1 MLKGRECALANDD
14 GARNVRWVQHFVAGH
29 GGEVGVAV
37 LVVVEESSP
46 YPRVHRF
53 EESGRL
59 PLLEVATDDLEQ
71 SKTGLIESVSV
82 SM

>member
-1 MLKGRECALANDD
+1 MFRRQRRLLHQLRNGDVGVHVFRRNGR
-14 GARNVRWVQHFVAGH
+14 RVQLFVAGH

-53 EESGRL
+53 EESGQL
-59 PLLEVATDDLEQ
+59 PLLEVATDD
-71 SKTGLIESVSV
+71 
-82 SM
+82 

>member
-1 MLKGRECALANDD
+1 MEARFTCTAVTVKPLAD
-14 GARNVRWVQHFVAGH
+14 

-59 PLLEVATDDLEQ
+59 PLLEVATDDLQ
-71 SKTGLIESVSV
+71 VQILMWKFT
-82 SM
+82 

>member
-1 MLKGRECALANDD
+1 
-14 GARNVRWVQHFVAGH
+14 
-29 GGEVGVAV
+29 
-37 LVVVEESSP
+37 
-46 YPRVHRF
+46 
-53 EESGRL
+53 L